1 MHQCLGLFRYPF
13 DPSLH
18 ICFVIF
24 SVLFRRLYPKIT
36 VTDATGNELVSITA
50 ERDYGHMFISS
61 ASIRTGGTYT
71 VNING
76 SAAASITVG
85 SSITNYN

>member
-1 MHQCLGLFRYPF
+1 M
-13 DPSLH
+13 
-18 ICFVIF
+18 
-24 SVLFRRLYPKIT
+24 LFRRLYPKIT
-36 VTDATGNELVSITA
+36 VTDASGNELVSITA

-71 VNING
+71 VYING